1 MKGIHGK
8 RAGALLLAG
17 VLAAFD
23 ALVEEFNSTVGR
35 EKGIYVV
42 GYSKGSVTDLET
54 AASNSLNEKVGA
66 EPMPEMFSSYSD
78 TAFQAA
84 KSGKLTNLSDYFTEE
99 ELSAYLSDYE
109 NEGRIGPNGAL
120 VIFSVT

>member
-1 MKGIHGK
+1 
-8 RAGALLLAG
+8 
-17 VLAAFD
+17 
-23 ALVEEFNSTVGR
+23 
-35 EKGIYVV
+35 
-42 GYSKGSVTDLET
+42 
-54 AASNSLNEKVGA
+54 
-66 EPMPEMFSSYSD
+66 MFSSYSD

>member
-54 AASNSLNEKVGA
+54 AISNSLNGKVGA

-99 ELSAYLSDYE
+99 ELSTYLSDYE